1 MNNKYWVWFR
11 VNGNEYCREAGTS
24 LKEAKKLAVA
34 LKRETTEIDWQVNW
48 PISEFNKEHAW
59 YGEGG
64 YVTLYESESLDD
76 FITIVDEEP
85 TLSSAARG
93 GWHRTLQR
101 KLQSATTPKE
111 IEALYRYDNW
121 KLDYDKLPTL
131 EQFIKYI
138 EMGSPRFEWPEDG
151 LGYALEDRFDSIR
164 FVEVTVHD
172 VIVSYDIHFMK
183 QDAKVAW
190 ARVSNSGK
198 WTLNFC
204 RKSHVIWLT
213 RIGAGFRQL
222 GL

>member
-34 LKRETTEIDWQVNW
+34 LKREITEIDWQVNW
-48 PISEFNKEHAW
+48 PISYFNKEHAW

-76 FITIVDEEP
+76 FITIVDEVP

-93 GWHRTLQR
+93 GWWENSQHILQD
-101 KLQSATTPKE
+101 ATTPEE

-121 KLDYDKLPTL
+121 QLDYDKLPTL

-138 EMGSPRFEWPEDG
+138 EMGSPRLEWPDDG
-151 LGYALEDRFDSIR
+151 LSVDRFDSVQL
-164 FVEVTVHD
+164 VEVSVGS
-172 VIVSYDIHFMK
+172 VIKSYDVYFIE
-183 QDAKVAW
+183 QNERVAW
-190 ARVSNSGK
+190 AKVSNSGK
-198 WTLNFC
+198 WSLNFC

-213 RIGAGFRQL
+213 RIGAGIRQL